1 MPSVLPRSK
10 DVASVSLASALRE
23 SDAAWSRSVRWSLAR
38 NCSLA
43 PRQLAMGV
51 GCLAVASLGVGLFF
65 WMQGARLILA
75 FTVLELTA
83 LTVACLVYAR
93 HATDGDRVFL
103 NGPLLVVE
111 RERAGRVERTEFR
124 RAGVRIEPASSDGSL
139 IAVSGDGRQ
148 VMIGQF
154 VRAEQRV
161 QLARDMRRAV
171 REDRTAFE
179 GQSGVR
185 EADTRI

>member
-1 MPSVLPRSK
+1 M
-10 DVASVSLASALRE
+10 SLASALRE

>member
-1 MPSVLPRSK
+1 MGSRDGGSGAVARGGGSSVCGWCSEPGEQALRRLGIYPQAAEKKLVGLCYDKQTGKEKWRVTISEGDEVQWDDK
-10 DVASVSLASALRE
+10 SNLASPSA
-23 SDAAWSRSVRWSLAR
+23 
-38 NCSLA
+38 
-43 PRQLAMGV
+43 
-51 GCLAVASLGVGLFF
+51 
-65 WMQGARLILA
+65 
-75 FTVLELTA
+75 
-83 LTVACLVYAR
+83 
-93 HATDGDRVFL
+93 ATDGDRVFL